1 MMRRRGRERRYR
13 LYPLTVTYP
22 VPYPPDRYLAGTTFT
37 YHLSSAAE
45 RRADAGRHRAAGC
58 RTEKGRSFTTAN
70 PLEFL

>member
-1 MMRRRGRERRYR
+1 MHRHDRERRYR

-22 VPYPPDRYLAGTTFT
+22 ADWPPDRYQAGTTLT

-45 RRADAGRHRAAGC
+45 RRAEVRRHRAAGC
-58 RTEKGRSFTTAN
+58 GTAKGRSFTTTN